1 MFKVIINS
9 IAVSHGKKI
18 VDNEYYF
25 EHFKER
31 GKDVQH
37 FFKDVLGRDKRYMI
51 DNDRENTLTLAADAA
66 ESVLKKSGLTSSDI
80 DMIIFSS
87 QLPEYVAPPSS
98 IYLHAILKG
107 KKSCICYDVNA
118 NCTGMTICY
127 EQAVKYM
134 SVTPHVKRALIVGC
148 DYISITVDPEDERFH
163 GHYGDAACAVILEN
177 TDNEAGLIDSMISTL
192 SDQYD
197 AAVFPPNGISNML
210 HYMNMENRYLTSNP
224 TSFSVP
230 TEATYSITSILERN
244 NLKIDDISMF
254 LLSQYAVINIQ
265 EIRESLGI
273 KEERCIYIGDEY
285 GYTGTTSPF
294 IALYEADKRGLI
306 KRGDY
311 YIMWTI
317 GAGREHIGVLCK
329 Y

>member
-1 MFKVIINS
+1 MFKAKINS
-9 IAVSHGKKI
+9 IAVSHGKKV

-25 EHFKER
+25 EHFKKR
-31 GKDVQH
+31 GKDVEH
-37 FFKDVLGRDKRYMI
+37 FFKDTLGKDKRYMI
-51 DNDRENTLTLAADAA
+51 DNDKENSLTLATDAA
-66 ESVLKKSGLTSSDI
+66 ESALKKSGLTGSDI

-98 IYLHAILKG
+98 IYLHGILKG

-118 NCTGMTICY
+118 NCAGMTICY

-134 SVTPHVKRALIVGC
+134 SVTPHVKKTLIVGC
-148 DYISITVDPEDERFH
+148 DYISITIDPDDEKFY
-163 GHYGDAACAVILEN
+163 GHYGDAACAIILEK
-177 TDNEAGLIDSMISTL
+177 TDTEAGLIDSMVSTS
-192 SDQYD
+192 SDLYD
-197 AAVFPPNGISNML
+197 YAIFPPNGVSNML
-210 HYMNMENRYLTSNP
+210 HFMNMENRYLKSKKI
-224 TSFSVP
+224 SFSVP
-230 TEATYSITSILERN
+230 AEGIYSITSILERN

-254 LLSQYAVINIQ
+254 LLSQHTFITIQ
-265 EIRESLGI
+265 KIRENLGI
-273 KEERCIYIGDEY
+273 KEKRSIYIGDEY

-294 IALYEADKRGLI
+294 IALFEAEKRGLI

-317 GAGREHIGVLCK
+317 GAGIEDIGVLCR

>member
-1 MFKVIINS
+1 MFKVKINS
-9 IAVSHGKKI
+9 IAISHGKKV
-18 VDNEYYF
+18 VDNKYYF
-25 EHFKER
+25 EHFKKR
-31 GKDVQH
+31 GKDIEH
-37 FFKDVLGRDKRYMI
+37 FFKDILGRDKRYMI
-51 DNDRENTLTLAADAA
+51 DNDKENTLTLAVDAA
-66 ESVLKKSGLTSSDI
+66 KSALEKSELACSDI

-87 QLPEYVAPPSS
+87 QLAEYVAPPSS
-98 IYLHAILKG
+98 IYLHYILKG

-134 SVTPHVKRALIVGC
+134 SVTPSVKKALIVGC
-148 DYISITVDPEDERFH
+148 DYISITINPDDEKFH
-163 GHYGDAACAVILEN
+163 GHYGDVACAVILEK
-177 TDNEAGLIDSMISTL
+177 TDTEAGLIDSIVSTN

-197 AAVFPPNGISNML
+197 AAIFPPNGMSNML
-210 HYMNMENRYLTSNP
+210 HMMNMENRYLKSNP
-224 TSFSVP
+224 NDFDVAG
-230 TEATYSITSILERN
+230 EGIYSITSILERN

-254 LLSQYAVINIQ
+254 LFSQYAVINIQ
-265 EIRESLGI
+265 KIREELGI
-273 KEERCIYIGDEY
+273 KEERSIYIGDEY

-294 IALYEADKRGLI
+294 IAFYEAEKRGLI

-317 GAGREHIGVLCK
+317 GAGMEDMGILCR